1 LTPSV
6 GDAAALVEVM
16 DVLETIIDDELFCV
30 VEDEKSL
37 EVDEVESIEDELFV
51 VDDVD
56 GTTLDEVDVGGITLE
71 VLDLVLEVEVGGTP
85 LEVLDLVLEVEGAT
99 LLLLESRDASSYISS
114 LLPAPQ
120 YS

>member
-6 GDAAALVEVM
+6 GDAVSLVEVV
-16 DVLETIIDDELFCV
+16 DVLETITDDELFCV
-30 VEDEKSL
+30 VEDEESL
-37 EVDEVESIEDELFV
+37 EVDEVESIEDELLV
-51 VDDVD
+51 VDD
-56 GTTLDEVDVGGITLE
+56 VDVGGITLE
-71 VLDLVLEVEVGGTP
+71 VLDLVLEVEVGGTT
-85 LEVLDLVLEVEGAT
+85 LEVLDFVLEVEGAT